1 MKNDEK
7 EKIDDKSIILQIN
20 KFETEIKEK
29 LKVKNDESIFNIEE
43 YFVVNKPWIKK
54 FISLYQK
61 EELFKE
67 IIYFIL
73 KKISFHPQKYIYQ
86 NNNKKYEYYNNIK
99 IIPKDIAT
107 YLLSIIQE
115 KNNIIL
121 TKVLLID
128 SKMILILEKEFSL
141 EILNEKYY
149 PEYLLY
155 FGNNNNINSEK
166 MINIYIKEMKTTI
179 PECMNENNILFDYV
193 TNNKNIITIIN
204 LKILLEK
211 ENSFSNKI
219 NKENNIIIDKLWE
232 DKFKLKLEKNLNEI
246 NNKLNSDFQSKINS
260 NTENFD
266 KKIKDQFEQQNKIFT
281 ENYNNSVIKLNN
293 IKGENEEKE
302 EEEEEKEK
310 EDEKII
316 INKKSDN
323 KKINIVDDYFVIVE
337 NNKKFNVMNLKD
349 KDKIC
354 AIFSPVLFCLSQITS
369 LTQYFQDN
377 QELFE
382 LYKYVENTLI
392 DYFSDFI
399 KRLKEINEDKI
410 NKPQKGLFKENS
422 NLVFQFLK
430 SKMEENSKVINS
442 PGEILSEILENFDTE
457 MDKYYKYEAEE
468 DSRIELNQVKKYDI
482 YSEIEMLQKFVDS
495 HSTEHKTFIYEKFHT
510 IIKTSRLCKSCKKC
524 SYNYQSFPT
533 LKIPLNRSNSLIA
546 DNQLDN
552 EIYNALISKICF
564 PENLSQLLSPSYNS
578 IKKEHCENCKK
589 YKEIIYNNSIFAV
602 KQYLIVDID
611 RENDPK
617 NEMIF
622 IYPEILD
629 LRNQSKCIINL
640 YQLIG
645 VITKKINDNNNKD
658 DLYNEKAKYICY
670 FKMKKNNKWIVF
682 DENYKLSELKSN
694 EKIYDFKGVSV
705 LVYSKIEG
713 EDSNNDNNF

>member
-20 KFETEIKEK
+20 KFDTEIKEK
-29 LKVKNDESIFNIEE
+29 LKVKNDDSIFNIEE

-155 FGNNNNINSEK
+155 FGDNNNINSEK

-211 ENSFSNKI
+211 ENSFSNII

-281 ENYNNSVIKLNN
+281 ENYNNSVIK
-293 IKGENEEKE
+293 
-302 EEEEEKEK
+302 
-310 EDEKII
+310 
-316 INKKSDN
+316 
-323 KKINIVDDYFVIVE
+323 
-337 NNKKFNVMNLKD
+337 
-349 KDKIC
+349 
-354 AIFSPVLFCLSQITS
+354 
-369 LTQYFQDN
+369 
-377 QELFE
+377 
-382 LYKYVENTLI
+382 
-392 DYFSDFI
+392 
-399 KRLKEINEDKI
+399 
-410 NKPQKGLFKENS
+410 
-422 NLVFQFLK
+422 
-430 SKMEENSKVINS
+430 
-442 PGEILSEILENFDTE
+442 
-457 MDKYYKYEAEE
+457 
-468 DSRIELNQVKKYDI
+468 
-482 YSEIEMLQKFVDS
+482 
-495 HSTEHKTFIYEKFHT
+495 
-510 IIKTSRLCKSCKKC
+510 
-524 SYNYQSFPT
+524 
-533 LKIPLNRSNSLIA
+533 
-546 DNQLDN
+546 
-552 EIYNALISKICF
+552 
-564 PENLSQLLSPSYNS
+564 
-578 IKKEHCENCKK
+578 
-589 YKEIIYNNSIFAV
+589 
-602 KQYLIVDID
+602 
-611 RENDPK
+611 
-617 NEMIF
+617 
-622 IYPEILD
+622 
-629 LRNQSKCIINL
+629 
-640 YQLIG
+640 
-645 VITKKINDNNNKD
+645 
-658 DLYNEKAKYICY
+658 
-670 FKMKKNNKWIVF
+670 
-682 DENYKLSELKSN
+682 
-694 EKIYDFKGVSV
+694 
-705 LVYSKIEG
+705 
-713 EDSNNDNNF
+713 